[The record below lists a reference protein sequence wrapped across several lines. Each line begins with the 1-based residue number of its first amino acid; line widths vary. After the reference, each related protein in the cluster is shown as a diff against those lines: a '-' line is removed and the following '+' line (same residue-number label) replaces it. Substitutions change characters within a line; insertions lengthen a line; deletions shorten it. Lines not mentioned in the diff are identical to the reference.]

1 MTSKTHRF
9 LLAAVVAF
17 AVATH
22 PAASQNSCVPNW
34 TTDEYKSFGDL
45 QDEIKKQYGEVR
57 ILRVALCQQ
66 DGKAYF
72 HVIIISDQGKVQRI
86 QLTASA
92 R

>member
-1 MTSKTHRF
+1 MTGRTHRT

-17 AVATH
+17 AVAISS
-22 PAASQNSCVPNW
+22 AAAQGSCAPNW

-45 QDEIKKQYGEVR
+45 QNEIKKQYGDVR

-72 HVIIISDQGKVQRI
+72 RVIIISDQGKVQRI
-86 QLTASA
+86 QLTASSK
-92 R
+92 